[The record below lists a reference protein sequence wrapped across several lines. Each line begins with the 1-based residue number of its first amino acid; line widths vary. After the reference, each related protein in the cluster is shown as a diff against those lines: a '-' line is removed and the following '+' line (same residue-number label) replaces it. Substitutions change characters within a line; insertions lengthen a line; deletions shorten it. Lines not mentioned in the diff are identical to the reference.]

1 MATLLEQ
8 IAAMIATLND
18 VKALCQGIVSASMQQ
33 QADYTD
39 AGAAQAK
46 AGVSSVAV
54 VDLASKSSIRLA
66 GSPKRSSKWLKYMP
80 RAMSRY

>member
-54 VDLASKSSIRLA
+54 VDLAQQVINKIGGVA
-66 GSPKRSSKWLKYMP
+66 
-80 RAMSRY
+80 